1 MNATSH
7 IDFHTVINY
16 TSYITSTYNYT
27 LCIDYFIIIPID
39 ETHLVVVRELIYQEL
54 SPKCVNAE
62 NSTERRSYNRQVNR
76 SPQL

>member
-62 NSTERRSYNRQVNR
+62 NSTERRSYNRQVNG